1 MEEQIL
7 LFRYIPISAI
17 IVLISGIIGYFI
29 KYYINKRH
37 QKLNRTLEY
46 LDKQIN
52 EFYWPLYVLT
62 NAGKTLF
69 NEIFD
74 KCDKTGFVESPSSK
88 KPVLEWRLW
97 VEEIF
102 IPMNERIEEIIF
114 KKSYLVIEDTIDPCF
129 IEFLDHSAQYKV
141 LVKEWSLDVFL
152 NFHTEKKY
160 PKALKTYIE
169 DRLAKLRKEQRR
181 IREKLLL
188 MNEA

>member
-29 KYYINKRH
+29 KYYINKRL

-46 LDKQIN
+46 IDKQIN
-52 EFYWPLYVLT
+52 EFYWPLYVFT

-74 KCDKTGFVESPSSK
+74 KCDKTGFVENSGSK

-102 IPMNERIEEIIF
+102 IPMNEKIEKLIF
-114 KKSYLVIEDTIDPCF
+114 EKSHLVVEDTIDPCF

-141 LVKEWSLDVFL
+141 LVKQWSLDVFL

-188 MNEA
+188 LNEA